1 MCPDSDPAEQRMMT
15 KIDLLEKKWGCF
27 NEKELIYSVFSSLKS
42 LVKAKWNIV
51 GLKQINLSCSPD
63 IELFALGLELKQQ

>member
-1 MCPDSDPAEQRMMT
+1 MCPGCYPAEQRMMT

-27 NEKELIYSVFSSLKS
+27 NEKEFIYSVFSSLKS

-51 GLKQINLSCSPD
+51 
-63 IELFALGLELKQQ
+63 